1 MKVIACKYTL
11 PDFRNVGVRFY
22 FCQFFEVRQK
32 LGTLAFTEA
41 SEASDEETKAEKEA
55 VPPEEKNEE
64 KDAWGGPKAQ
74 GSLFDRMWE
83 LKKKAEEK
91 RETERDKKLKEEAII
106 LESVAEKTALKGV
119 GEIAMGIQ
127 YEKPIETG
135 WKPAPWITEQTEEK
149 SDAIRRKYHILVDG
163 ESVPPPIRSF
173 REMLLPRVV
182 VEDLRSRN
190 IINPTPIQMQGL
202 PAVLSG
208 RDMIGIAFTGSGKT
222 MVFALP
228 IIMFAMDQ
236 EQKLPFIPSE
246 GPYGLI
252 LGPSVSIVHAFCL
265 LCVLAFVR
273 HPCLLHLEVNLGPLH
288 TVAYRLAITQNSHH
302 QRQGKLR

>member
-1 MKVIACKYTL
+1 
-11 PDFRNVGVRFY
+11 
-22 FCQFFEVRQK
+22 
-32 LGTLAFTEA
+32 
-41 SEASDEETKAEKEA
+41 
-55 VPPEEKNEE
+55 
-64 KDAWGGPKAQ
+64 
-74 GSLFDRMWE
+74 MWE

-135 WKPAPWITEQTEEK
+135 WRPAPWITEQTEEK
-149 SDAIRRKYHILVDG
+149 SNAIREKYHILVDG

-228 IIMFAMDQ
+228 IIMFAVDQ

-252 LGPSVSIVHAFCL
+252 LGPSSVDESTLLDLKHLLIEARQAVPEFLVELSSATEHELEIGGEVGCAYCGGLGHRITHCPKLEAMQNKAAGSIGRKDFLSTAD
-265 LCVLAFVR
+265 
-273 HPCLLHLEVNLGPLH
+273 
-288 TVAYRLAITQNSHH
+288 Y
-302 QRQGKLR
+302 